1 MFELL
6 LAYLQR
12 PETVRALTCGCLV
25 AARTA
30 PVTWIAPWLGL
41 RSAPPM
47 IRTGVCVV
55 LTLALAPV
63 AFARMPHVPT
73 DATFVLLLLREALL
87 GSIFAIITATPFFAL
102 EQGGRLV
109 DLYRGANLAEVLAP
123 PTGERTSPYGDL
135 AILGGLALFASLGG
149 VRLALGVFAEGFV
162 TLPVGATPA
171 TSFGALS
178 LDAAKALTSALTFA
192 AVSAMPAAISIMVAE
207 LALGLVA
214 RAVPKISV
222 FFLGMPLRAMLGLAL
237 GLLSVGVVLDRA
249 VTEAE
254 VAARSAGRVLR

>member
-1 MFELL
+1 MRVSSRGSDSPGHLDSTV
-6 LAYLQR
+6 AR
-12 PETVRALTCGCLV
+12 PAVRAADDSYRSVRG
-25 AARTA
+25 ADARVGA
-30 PVTWIAPWLGL
+30 RRV
-41 RSAPPM
+41 RS
-47 IRTGVCVV
+47 
-55 LTLALAPV
+55 
-63 AFARMPHVPT
+63 
-73 DATFVLLLLREALL
+73 D
-87 GSIFAIITATPFFAL
+87 ATPFFAL